1 MESIFF
7 LLMEYRIKDRSLSSY
22 GRKKIEWAESHMP
35 VMLSLQK
42 KFQESKPLKNLV
54 IGGCLHVTKET
65 AVLIKTLK
73 AAGAEIAWSGCNPLS
88 TSDDIAASL
97 VVDSE
102 LSIFASRG
110 VTNEEYYED
119 IHSVLKFK
127 PHITIDDGADLTIEF
142 HKTMDRFGDNIIGGT
157 EETTTGVMRLRALEK
172 TNKLKYPIIAVND
185 AETKHDF
192 DNVYGT
198 GQSALDGVIRATNI
212 LIAGKTVVVAGYGH
226 VGKGIASRCSG
237 HGASV
242 IVTEV
247 DPINALK
254 AKMDGFAVKPMSEAS
269 SLGDIFIT
277 STGCKD
283 VITGDHIRNMKNGTI
298 LANAGHFNV
307 EISTTDLRSLSS
319 STHNLNENVEQFI
332 LKNGNR
338 INLLG
343 EGRLV
348 NLVAA
353 DGHPSEVMD
362 MSFANQFLSV
372 LKFAENKDALE
383 NRIYEID
390 REQDLNI
397 ARLKLESMD
406 VQIDSLTGSQ
416 NKYINEYGEGT

>member
-1 MESIFF
+1 
-7 LLMEYRIKDRSLSSY
+7 MEYRIKDRSLSSY
-22 GRKKIEWAESHMP
+22 GKKKIEWAESHMP
-35 VMLSLQK
+35 VLLSLQK
-42 KFQESKPLKNLV
+42 KYQDSKPLKNLI

-65 AVLIKTLK
+65 AVLIKTLH

-97 VVDSE
+97 VVDE
-102 LSIFASRG
+102 GFSIFASRG
-110 VTNEEYYED
+110 VTSKEYYDD
-119 IHSVLKFK
+119 IYSVLKFK

-142 HKTMDRFGDNIIGGT
+142 HKTLNDYGSNIIGGT
-157 EETTTGVMRLRALEK
+157 EETTTGVMRLRALEN
-172 TNKLKYPIIAVND
+172 TNKLQYPIIAVND

-198 GQSALDGVIRATNI
+198 GQSAIDGILRATNI

-226 VGKGIASRCSG
+226 VGKGIASRAKG

-242 IVTEV
+242 VITEV

-254 AKMDGFAVKPMSEAS
+254 AKMDGFMVKPMLEAS
-269 SLGDIFIT
+269 ALGDIFIT

-283 VITGDHIRNMKNGTI
+283 VITGIHMEKMKDGAI
-298 LANAGHFNV
+298 LSNAGHFNV
-307 EISTTDLRSLSS
+307 EMSIDDLKKLSTSV
-319 STHNLNENVEQFI
+319 HNMNENVEQFI
-332 LKNGNR
+332 MNNGNK
-338 INLLG
+338 INLIG

-353 DGHPSEVMD
+353 EGHPSEVMD

-372 LKFAENKDALE
+372 LRLAANRDSFENK
-383 NRIYEID
+383 IYDIS

-397 ARLKLESMD
+397 AQLKLESMD
-406 VQIDSLTGSQ
+406 INIDSLTQYQ
-416 NKYINEYGEGT
+416 NRYLHEYGEGT

>member
-1 MESIFF
+1 MD
-7 LLMEYRIKDRSLSSY
+7 YRIKDKSLSSY
-22 GRKKIEWAESHMP
+22 GKKKIEWAESHMP

-42 KFQESKPLKNLV
+42 KYQESKPLKNLV

-65 AVLIKTLK
+65 AVLIKTLH

-97 VVDSE
+97 VVDDG

-110 VTNEEYYED
+110 VTSKEYYDD
-119 IHSVLKFK
+119 IYSVLKFK
-127 PHITIDDGADLTIEF
+127 PHLTIDDGADLTIEF
-142 HKTMDRFGDNIIGGT
+142 HKTLNDYGANIIGGT
-157 EETTTGVMRLRALEK
+157 EETTTGVMRLRALEN
-172 TNKLKYPIIAVND
+172 TNKLQYPIIAVND

-198 GQSALDGVIRATNI
+198 GQSALDGILRATNI

-226 VGKGIASRCSG
+226 VGKGIASRAKG

-242 IVTEV
+242 VITEV

-254 AKMDGFAVKPMSEAS
+254 AKMDGFMVKPMLEAS
-269 SLGDIFIT
+269 ALGDIFIT
-277 STGCKD
+277 STGCRD
-283 VITGDHIRNMKNGTI
+283 VITGIHIEKMKDGAI
-298 LANAGHFNV
+298 LSNAGHFNV
-307 EISTTDLRSLSS
+307 EISIDDLKKLSTS
-319 STHNLNENVEQFI
+319 VHNMNENVEQFI
-332 LKNGNR
+332 LGNGNK
-338 INLLG
+338 INLIG

-353 DGHPSEVMD
+353 EGHPSEVMD

-372 LKFAENKDALE
+372 LKLAANRGSFENK
-383 NRIYEID
+383 IYDID

-397 ARLKLESMD
+397 AQLKLESMD
-406 VQIDSLTGSQ
+406 IKIDSLTQ
-416 NKYINEYGEGT
+416 NQNRYLHEYGEGT

>member
-1 MESIFF
+1 
-7 LLMEYRIKDRSLSSY
+7 MEYRIKDGSLSSY
-22 GRKKIEWAESHMP
+22 GKKKIEWAESHMP

-42 KFQESKPLKNLV
+42 KYQDSKPLKNII

-65 AVLIKTLK
+65 AVLIKTLH

-97 VVDSE
+97 VVDSGF
-102 LSIFASRG
+102 SIFASRG
-110 VTNEEYYED
+110 VTSKEYYDD
-119 IHSVLKFK
+119 IYSVLKFK

-142 HKTMDRFGDNIIGGT
+142 HKTLDDYGSNIIGGT
-157 EETTTGVMRLRALEK
+157 EETTTGVMRLRALENTK
-172 TNKLKYPIIAVND
+172 KLQYPIIAVND

-198 GQSALDGVIRATNI
+198 GQSALDGILRATNI

-226 VGKGIASRCSG
+226 VGKGIASRAKG
-237 HGASV
+237 HGANVV
-242 IVTEV
+242 ITEV

-254 AKMDGFAVKPMSEAS
+254 AKMDGFIVKPMLEAS
-269 SLGDIFIT
+269 ALGDIFIT

-283 VITGDHIRNMKNGTI
+283 VITDVHIEKMKDGAI
-298 LANAGHFNV
+298 LSNAGHFNV
-307 EISTTDLRSLSS
+307 EISIDDLKKLSTTV
-319 STHNLNENVEQFI
+319 HNMNENVEQFI
-332 LKNGNR
+332 MSNGKK
-338 INLLG
+338 INLIG

-353 DGHPSEVMD
+353 EGHPSEVMD

-372 LKFAENKDALE
+372 LRLAANRDSFENK
-383 NRIYEID
+383 IYDID

-397 ARLKLESMD
+397 AQLKLESMGIK
-406 VQIDSLTGSQ
+406 IDSLTQ
-416 NKYINEYGEGT
+416 NQNRYLNEYGEGT

>member
-1 MESIFF
+1 
-7 LLMEYRIKDRSLSSY
+7 MEYRIKDKSLSSY
-22 GRKKIEWAESHMP
+22 GKKKINWAESHMP
-35 VMLSLQK
+35 VLLSLQK
-42 KFQESKPLKNLV
+42 KYQDSKPLKNLI

-65 AVLIKTLK
+65 AVLIKTLH

-97 VVDSE
+97 VVDE
-102 LSIFASRG
+102 GLSIFASRG
-110 VTNEEYYED
+110 VNNEEYYDD
-119 IHSVLKFK
+119 IYSVLKFK

-142 HKTMDRFGDNIIGGT
+142 HKTMDEYGSNIIGGT

-172 TNKLKYPIIAVND
+172 NKKLQYPIIAVND

-192 DNVYGT
+192 DNIYGT

-212 LIAGKTVVVAGYGH
+212 LLAGKTVVVAGYGH
-226 VGKGIASRCSG
+226 VGKGIAARCSG

-247 DPINALK
+247 NPINALK
-254 AKMDGFAVKPMSEAS
+254 AKMDGYIVKPMSDAS
-269 SLGDIFIT
+269 SVGDIFIT

-283 VITGDHIRNMKNGTI
+283 IITGTHIEKMKNNTI

-307 EISTTDLRSLSS
+307 EISLNDLANLST
-319 STHNLNENVEQFI
+319 STQNLNENVEQFI
-332 LKNGNR
+332 LKNGNK
-338 INLLG
+338 INLIG

-353 DGHPSEVMD
+353 EGHPSEVMD

-372 LKFAENKDALE
+372 LNFAENKNTFE
-383 NRIYEID
+383 NKIYDISQ
-390 REQDLNI
+390 EQDLNI
-397 ARLKLESMD
+397 ARLKLESMGIK
-406 VQIDSLTGSQ
+406 IDELTASQ
-416 NKYINEYGEGT
+416 NRYIHDYGEGT

>member
-1 MESIFF
+1 
-7 LLMEYRIKDRSLSSY
+7 MEYRIKDKSLSSY
-22 GRKKIEWAESHMP
+22 GKKKINWAESHMP
-35 VMLSLQK
+35 VLLSLQK
-42 KFQESKPLKNLV
+42 KYQDSKPLKNLI

-65 AVLIKTLK
+65 AVLIKTLHT
-73 AAGAEIAWSGCNPLS
+73 AGAEIAWSGCNPLS

-97 VVDSE
+97 VVDDG

-110 VTNEEYYED
+110 VNNDEYYDD
-119 IHSVLKFK
+119 IYSVLKFK

-142 HKTMDRFGDNIIGGT
+142 HKAMDKYGSNIIGGT

-172 TNKLKYPIIAVND
+172 TKKLQYPIIAVND

-212 LIAGKTVVVAGYGH
+212 LLAGKTVVVAGYGH
-226 VGKGIASRCSG
+226 VGKGIAARCSG

-242 IVTEV
+242 VVTEV

-254 AKMDGFAVKPMSEAS
+254 AKMDGYIVKPMLDAS
-269 SLGDIFIT
+269 SIGDIFIT

-283 VITGDHIRNMKNGTI
+283 IITGPHIEKMKNNTI

-307 EISTTDLRSLSS
+307 EISINDLANLST

-332 LKNGNR
+332 LKNGNK
-338 INLLG
+338 INLIG

-353 DGHPSEVMD
+353 EGHPSEVMD

-372 LKFAENKDALE
+372 LHLAENKDTFE
-383 NRIYEID
+383 NKIYEIS

-406 VQIDSLTGSQ
+406 IKIDELTDSQ
-416 NKYINEYGEGT
+416 NRYLHDYGEGT

>member
-1 MESIFF
+1 
-7 LLMEYRIKDRSLSSY
+7 MEYRIKDKSLSSY
-22 GRKKIEWAESHMP
+22 GKKKIEWAESHMP

-42 KFQESKPLKNLV
+42 KYQESKPLKDLV

-65 AVLIKTLK
+65 AVLIKTLH

-97 VVDSE
+97 VVDDG

-110 VTNEEYYED
+110 VTSKEYYDD
-119 IHSVLKFK
+119 IYSVLKFK
-127 PHITIDDGADLTIEF
+127 PHLTIDDGADLTIEF
-142 HKTMDRFGDNIIGGT
+142 HKTLNDYGDNIIGGT
-157 EETTTGVMRLRALEK
+157 EETTTGVMRLRALEN
-172 TNKLKYPIIAVND
+172 TNKLQYPIIAVND

-198 GQSALDGVIRATNI
+198 GQSALDGILRATNI

-226 VGKGIASRCSG
+226 VGKGIASRAKG

-242 IVTEV
+242 VITEV

-254 AKMDGFAVKPMSEAS
+254 AKMDGFMVKPMVEAS
-269 SLGDIFIT
+269 ALGDIFIT
-277 STGCKD
+277 STGCRD
-283 VITGDHIRNMKNGTI
+283 VITGIHIEKMKDGAI
-298 LANAGHFNV
+298 LSNAGHFNV
-307 EISTTDLRSLSS
+307 EISIDDLKKLSTS
-319 STHNLNENVEQFI
+319 VHNMNENVEQFI
-332 LKNGNR
+332 LGNGNK
-338 INLLG
+338 INLIG

-353 DGHPSEVMD
+353 EGHPSEVMD

-372 LKFAENKDALE
+372 LKLAANRGSFENK
-383 NRIYEID
+383 IYDID

-397 ARLKLESMD
+397 AQLKLESMD
-406 VQIDSLTGSQ
+406 IKIDSLTQ
-416 NKYINEYGEGT
+416 NQNRYLHEYGEGT

>member
-1 MESIFF
+1 
-7 LLMEYRIKDRSLSSY
+7 
-22 GRKKIEWAESHMP
+22 
-35 VMLSLQK
+35 LQK
-42 KFQESKPLKNLV
+42 KYKDFKPLRNLI

-65 AVLIKTLK
+65 AVLIKTLNI
-73 AAGAEIAWSGCNPLS
+73 AGAQIAWSGCNPLS
-88 TSDDIAASL
+88 TNDDIAASL
-97 VVDSE
+97 VVDE
-102 LSIFASRG
+102 DLSIFASRG
-110 VTNEEYYED
+110 VSTEEYYED
-119 IHSVLKFK
+119 IYSVLKFK

-142 HKTMDRFGDNIIGGT
+142 HKTMDQYGNNIIGGT
-157 EETTTGVMRLRALEK
+157 EETTTGVMRLRALERNK
-172 TNKLKYPIIAVND
+172 KLKYPVIAVND

-212 LIAGKTVVVAGYGH
+212 LLAGKTVVVAGYGH
-226 VGKGIASRCSG
+226 VGKGIAARCSG
-237 HGASV
+237 HGSSV

-254 AKMDGFAVKPMSEAS
+254 AKMDGYIVKPMMEAS

-283 VITGDHIRNMKNGTI
+283 VITKIHIEKMKNGTI

-307 EISTTDLRSLSS
+307 EISLSDLKDLSVSLN
-319 STHNLNENVEQFI
+319 NLNENVEQYI
-332 LKNGNR
+332 LHNGNK
-338 INLLG
+338 INLIG

-353 DGHPSEVMD
+353 EGHPSEVMD

-372 LKFAENKDALE
+372 LNLVENRNSFE
-383 NRIYEID
+383 NRIYEIN
-390 REQDLNI
+390 REQDLDI

-406 VQIDSLTGSQ
+406 VKIDQLSENQ
-416 NKYINEYGEGT
+416 NKYLHDYGEGT

>member
-1 MESIFF
+1 
-7 LLMEYRIKDRSLSSY
+7 MEYRIKDRSLSTS
-22 GRKKIEWAESHMP
+22 GKKKISWAESHMP
-35 VMLSLQK
+35 VLLSLQK
-42 KFQESKPLKNLV
+42 KYKDSKPLKNLI

-65 AVLIKTLK
+65 AVLIKTLNI
-73 AAGAEIAWSGCNPLS
+73 AGAQIAWSGCNPLS
-88 TSDDIAASL
+88 TNDDIAASL
-97 VVDSE
+97 VVDE
-102 LSIFASRG
+102 GLSIFASRG

-119 IHSVLKFK
+119 IYSVLKFK

-142 HKTMDRFGDNIIGGT
+142 HKAMDKYGDNIIGGT
-157 EETTTGVMRLRALEK
+157 EETTTGVMRLRALERNK
-172 TNKLKYPIIAVND
+172 KLKYPIIAVND

-212 LIAGKTVVVAGYGH
+212 LLAGKTVVVAGYGH
-226 VGKGIASRCSG
+226 VGKGIAARCSG
-237 HGASV
+237 HGSSV

-254 AKMDGFAVKPMSEAS
+254 AKMDGYIVKPMMEAS

-283 VITGDHIRNMKNGTI
+283 VITKTHLEKMKNGAI

-307 EISTTDLRSLSS
+307 EISISDLKDLSTSLNS
-319 STHNLNENVEQFI
+319 LNENVEQYI
-332 LKNGNR
+332 LHNGNK
-338 INLLG
+338 INLVG

-353 DGHPSEVMD
+353 EGHPSEVMD

-372 LKFAENKDALE
+372 LNLVENKDSFG
-383 NRIYEID
+383 NRIYEIS
-390 REQDLNI
+390 REQDLDI

-406 VQIDSLTGSQ
+406 VKIDILTENQ
-416 NKYINEYGEGT
+416 NKYLNDYGEGT

>member
-1 MESIFF
+1 
-7 LLMEYRIKDRSLSSY
+7 MEYRIKDKSLSSY
-22 GRKKIEWAESHMP
+22 GKKKINWAESHMP
-35 VMLSLQK
+35 VLLSLQK
-42 KFQESKPLKNLV
+42 KYQDSKPLKNLI

-65 AVLIKTLK
+65 AVLIKTLH

-97 VVDSE
+97 VVDE
-102 LSIFASRG
+102 GLSIFASRG
-110 VTNEEYYED
+110 VNNEEYYED
-119 IHSVLKFK
+119 IYSVLKFK

-142 HKTMDRFGDNIIGGT
+142 HKTMDKYGSNIMGGT

-172 TNKLKYPIIAVND
+172 NKKLQYPIIAVND

-192 DNVYGT
+192 DNIYGT

-212 LIAGKTVVVAGYGH
+212 LLAGKTVVVAGYGH
-226 VGKGIASRCSG
+226 VGKGIAARCSG

-247 DPINALK
+247 NPINALK
-254 AKMDGFAVKPMSEAS
+254 AKMDGYIVKPMSDAS
-269 SLGDIFIT
+269 SVGDIFIT

-283 VITGDHIRNMKNGTI
+283 IITGTHIEKMKNNTI

-307 EISTTDLRSLSS
+307 EISLNDLANLST
-319 STHNLNENVEQFI
+319 STQNLNENVEQYI
-332 LKNGNR
+332 LKNGNK
-338 INLLG
+338 INLIG

-353 DGHPSEVMD
+353 EGHPSEVMD

-372 LKFAENKDALE
+372 LNFAENKNTFE
-383 NRIYEID
+383 NKIYDISQ
-390 REQDLNI
+390 EQDLNI
-397 ARLKLESMD
+397 ARLKLESMGIK
-406 VQIDSLTGSQ
+406 IDELTASQ
-416 NKYINEYGEGT
+416 NRYIHDYGEGT

>member
-1 MESIFF
+1 
-7 LLMEYRIKDRSLSSY
+7 MEYRIKDKSLSSY
-22 GRKKIEWAESHMP
+22 GKNKINWAESHMP
-35 VMLSLQK
+35 VLLSLQK
-42 KFQESKPLKNLV
+42 KYQDSKPLKNLI

-65 AVLIKTLK
+65 AVLIKTLH

-97 VVDSE
+97 VVDDG

-110 VTNEEYYED
+110 VNNDEYYDD
-119 IHSVLKFK
+119 IYSVLKFK

-142 HKTMDRFGDNIIGGT
+142 HKTMDKYGSNIIGGT

-172 TNKLKYPIIAVND
+172 NKKLQYPIIAVND

-192 DNVYGT
+192 DNIYGT
-198 GQSALDGVIRATNI
+198 GQSALDGIIRATNI
-212 LIAGKTVVVAGYGH
+212 LLAGKTVVVAGYGH
-226 VGKGIASRCSG
+226 VGKGIAARCSG

-254 AKMDGFAVKPMSEAS
+254 AKMDGYNVKPMLDAS
-269 SLGDIFIT
+269 SIGDIFIT
-277 STGCKD
+277 CTGCKD
-283 VITGDHIRNMKNGTI
+283 IITGPHIEKMKNNTI

-307 EISTTDLRSLSS
+307 EISIKDLENLSTF
-319 STHNLNENVEQFI
+319 THNLNENVGQFI
-332 LKNGNR
+332 LKNGNK
-338 INLLG
+338 INLIG

-353 DGHPSEVMD
+353 EGHPSEVMD

-372 LKFAENKDALE
+372 LHLAENKDTFE
-383 NRIYEID
+383 NKIYDIS

-406 VQIDSLTGSQ
+406 IKIDELTDSQ
-416 NKYINEYGEGT
+416 NRYLHDYGEGT

>member
-1 MESIFF
+1 
-7 LLMEYRIKDRSLSSY
+7 MEYRIKDKSLSSY
-22 GRKKIEWAESHMP
+22 GKKKIEWAESHMP

-42 KFQESKPLKNLV
+42 KYQESKPLKNLV

-65 AVLIKTLK
+65 AVLIKTLH

-97 VVDSE
+97 VVDDG

-110 VTNEEYYED
+110 VTSKEYYDD
-119 IHSVLKFK
+119 IYSVLKFK
-127 PHITIDDGADLTIEF
+127 PHLTIDDGADLTIEF
-142 HKTMDRFGDNIIGGT
+142 HKTLNDYGANIIGGT
-157 EETTTGVMRLRALEK
+157 EETTTGVMRLRALEN
-172 TNKLKYPIIAVND
+172 TNKLQYPIIAVND

-198 GQSALDGVIRATNI
+198 GQSALDGILRATNI

-226 VGKGIASRCSG
+226 VGKGIASRAKG

-242 IVTEV
+242 VITEV

-254 AKMDGFAVKPMSEAS
+254 AKMDGFMVKPMLEACA
-269 SLGDIFIT
+269 LGDIFIT
-277 STGCKD
+277 STGCRD
-283 VITGDHIRNMKNGTI
+283 VITGIHIEKMKDGAI
-298 LANAGHFNV
+298 LSNAGHFNV
-307 EISTTDLRSLSS
+307 EISIDDLKKLSTS
-319 STHNLNENVEQFI
+319 VHNMNENVEQFI
-332 LKNGNR
+332 LGNGNK
-338 INLLG
+338 INLIG

-353 DGHPSEVMD
+353 EGHPSEVMD

-372 LKFAENKDALE
+372 LKLAANRGSFENK
-383 NRIYEID
+383 IYDID

-397 ARLKLESMD
+397 AQLKLESMGIN
-406 VQIDSLTGSQ
+406 IDSLTQNQ
-416 NKYINEYGEGT
+416 NKYLHEYGEGT